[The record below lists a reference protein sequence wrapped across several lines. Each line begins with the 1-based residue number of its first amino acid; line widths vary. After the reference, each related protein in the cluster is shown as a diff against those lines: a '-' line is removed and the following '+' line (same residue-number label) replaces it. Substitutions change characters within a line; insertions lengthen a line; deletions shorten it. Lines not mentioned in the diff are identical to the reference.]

1 MNTTAVAPQTIH
13 GEGMYI
19 FRELEINPKMDV
31 RTKGEEME
39 LYRYIRRNLNNHVLK
54 SGEDFDSIIQELKS
68 RVDVINLQRMGT
80 GSYLHIDG
88 VLPTDH
94 AIGWIKLS
102 YTDNPLASS
111 CITIVSNKGDACVH

>member
-19 FRELEINPKMDV
+19 FRELEINPRMDV
-31 RTKGEEME
+31 RAKVEEME
-39 LYRYIRRNLNNHVLK
+39 LYRYIRRKLNNHVLK
-54 SGEDFDSIIQELKS
+54 SGEDFDRIIQELKS

-80 GSYLHIDG
+80 GSYLQIDG

-111 CITIVSNKGDACVH
+111 YIIIVSNKGDACVH

>member
-1 MNTTAVAPQTIH
+1 MEIKNKMNSLAK
-13 GEGMYI
+13 GD
-19 FRELEINPKMDV
+19 EL
-31 RTKGEEME
+31 E
-39 LYRYIRRNLNNHVLK
+39 LYRYFRKNLHGHILK
-54 SGEDFDSIIQELKS
+54 SEKDFDNVIQELKS

-94 AIGWIKLS
+94 TIGWIKLS

-111 CITIVSNKGDACVH
+111 YITIVSNKGDACVH